1 MRYLF
6 FASGFF
12 LIVLVLFS
20 GCTAT
25 PPQGSGVHLTLQPG
39 KTRSDLKIGDTII
52 FEFKGF
58 KKSVQVTGFNE
69 TSHKVYIETKNTG
82 DKAISTISRMWIVDG
97 NGVHY
102 DLPELQEDGL
112 SPNESRSRLVDL
124 YQFHGIQDSTKKGK
138 VILYYSFGNQE
149 ASWIIIEK

>member
-1 MRYLF
+1 MRHLF
-6 FASGFF
+6 LALGFL

-20 GCTAT
+20 GCITT
-25 PPQGSGVHLTLQPG
+25 SPQDSGVRVTLQPG
-39 KTRSDLKIGDTII
+39 NTRSDLKIGDTVI

-58 KKSVQVTGFNE
+58 KKSVRVTGFNE
-69 TSHKVYIETKNTG
+69 TSHMVIIETKNTG

-102 DLPELQEDGL
+102 DLPEFQDDSL

-124 YQFHGIQDSTKKGK
+124 YQFHGIQDSTTKGK
-138 VILYYSFGNQE
+138 VILYYTFGNQE

>member
-1 MRYLF
+1 MRYLVLVL
-6 FASGFF
+6 GFF
-12 LIVLVLFS
+12 LIVLILFS
-20 GCTAT
+20 GCITT
-25 PPQGSGVHLTLQPG
+25 PSQGSDVQLTHQPDPSR
-39 KTRSDLKIGDTII
+39 TDLKIGDTAI

-69 TSHKVYIETKNTG
+69 TSHLVYIETKNTG

-124 YQFHGIQDSTKKGK
+124 YQFHGMQDSITKGK
-138 VILYYSFGNQE
+138 VILYYTFGNQE
-149 ASWIIIEK
+149 ASWIITR